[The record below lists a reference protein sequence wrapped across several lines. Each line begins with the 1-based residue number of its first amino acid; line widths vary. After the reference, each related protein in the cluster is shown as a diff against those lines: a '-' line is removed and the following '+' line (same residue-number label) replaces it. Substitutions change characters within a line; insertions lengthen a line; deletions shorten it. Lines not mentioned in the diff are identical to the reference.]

1 MPNTVSALSLHL
13 DGLYWLTIS
22 KDRTIVDWDMQPLLE
37 NRRQRLNFHEMF
49 RLVRDV
55 FQKLHHIM
63 V

>member
-1 MPNTVSALSLHL
+1 MPNTVSALSLQL
-13 DGLYWLTIS
+13 DGLYWLTMN

-55 FQKLHHIM
+55 FQKFFIL
-63 V
+63 